1 MIRKL
6 IRLYQA
12 IVDFILNSLRGGK
25 VKWGDTK
32 EDYLLK

>member
-6 IRLYQA
+6 IRLCQDIA
-12 IVDFILNSLRGGK
+12 DFILDLLRGCK

-32 EDYLLK
+32 EDD

>member
-12 IVDFILNSLRGGK
+12 IADFILNLLRGCK
-25 VKWGDTK
+25 VKWS
-32 EDYLLK
+32 E